1 MKKKIGYLIKN
12 NQFYNM
18 NQWKRR
24 GIILLPFRTQLNKNI
39 YCSLANFVIPAEA
52 GIQNLLILLGS
63 RFRGNDR
70 VEILKCIV
78 FQ

>member
-39 YCSLANFVIPAEA
+39 YCSLSNFVIPALA
-52 GIQNLLILLGS
+52 GMTEQ
-63 RFRGNDR
+63 RY
-70 VEILKCIV
+70 
-78 FQ
+78 